1 MEYMDPASII
11 EILKSTLTAP
21 LGVFTISVLSNA
33 IPFVSIPYL
42 GIVAGYAAIYQGVI
56 DKAVLVLCSATG
68 ATFGKSIVYFIGR
81 AFSVKLSEVSKK
93 NVELF
98 KKVARKSLF
107 LAILIFAATPLPDD
121 ILYIPLGV
129 MRYSLIPYFVAILIG
144 KSALTATVVIYAS
157 WLAGLMRVN
166 YSFIP
171 ILVAVTIVLTYI
183 ILKVDWARVV
193 EAAYERG
200 IVEGVKAL
208 FGEIGK
214 IMAKLI
220 RHRGCE

>member
-1 MEYMDPASII
+1 MEYMNPASII
-11 EILKSTLTAP
+11 EILKNTLTAP
-21 LGVFTISVLSNA
+21 LGVFIISMLSNA
-33 IPFVSIPYL
+33 IPFVNIPYL
-42 GIVAGYAAIYQGVI
+42 GIVAGYAAVYQGVI
-56 DKAVLVLCSATG
+56 DKMVLVLCSAAG

-98 KKVARKSLF
+98 KKIARKSLF

-129 MRYSLIPYFVAILIG
+129 MRYSLIPYFIAILIG
-144 KSALTATVVIYAS
+144 KSALTTSVVIYAS
-157 WLAGLMRVN
+157 WLAELMRVN
-166 YSFIP
+166 YVFIP

-183 ILKVDWARVV
+183 ILKVDWAKVV

-200 IVEGVKAL
+200 IVEGVEVL
-208 FGEIGK
+208 LGELGS

-220 RHRGCE
+220 RRRGRE

>member
-11 EILKSTLTAP
+11 EILKNTLAAP
-21 LGVFTISVLSNA
+21 LGVFIISMLSNA

-42 GIVAGYAAIYQGVI
+42 GIVAGYAAIYQGII
-56 DKAVLVLCSATG
+56 DKVALVLCSAAG

-129 MRYSLIPYFVAILIG
+129 MRYSLIPYFIAILIG
-144 KSALTATVVIYAS
+144 KSILTASVVIYAS
-157 WLAGLMRVN
+157 WLVGLMRVS
-166 YSFIP
+166 YVFIP
-171 ILVAVTIVLTYI
+171 ILVAVTIVLTYM
-183 ILKVDWARVV
+183 ILKIDWAKVV

-200 IVEGVKAL
+200 VIEGIKTL
-208 FGEIGK
+208 FGELSNIIAK
-214 IMAKLI
+214 II
-220 RHRGCE
+220 RRKGHE